1 MKKLIIVGLIAILGL
16 AALAQQARV
25 ISLSPEDASDVK
37 QAWKQ
42 LQDAQ
47 RHWDFVQKKVR
58 YHYLTVPYGSPEATS
73 SIITDDFYEN
83 GTGIGYAIAT
93 SCFYNIG
100 GTDNRESESCK
111 KERAEREE
119 QAKKARYLR
128 SGWGD
133 GFEFT
138 DDFKYIVPKAPP
150 LRPQQWNGI
159 MLNPATTVN

>member
-1 MKKLIIVGLIAILGL
+1 MNMKKVIVGALIAVFGL

-25 ISLSPEDASDVK
+25 MSLSSDDASDVK
-37 QAWKQ
+37 KAWEQ

-73 SIITDDFYEN
+73 SVVTDDFYEN
-83 GTGIGYAIAT
+83 GMGIGFTVAT
-93 SCFYNIG
+93 CFYTIG
-100 GTDNRESESCK
+100 GDSRESEACK

-119 QAKKARYLR
+119 LAKKLRYLR
-128 SGWGD
+128 QGWSD

-138 DDFKYIVPKAPP
+138 DDFKYIVPKAPAP
-150 LRPQQWNGI
+150 LPKQWNGI